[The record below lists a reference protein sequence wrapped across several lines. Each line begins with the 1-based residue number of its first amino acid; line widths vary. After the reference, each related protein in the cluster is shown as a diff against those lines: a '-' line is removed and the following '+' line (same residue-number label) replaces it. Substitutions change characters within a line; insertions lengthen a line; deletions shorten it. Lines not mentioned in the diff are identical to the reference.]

1 MLRDFLNLWQAIKVV
16 IQLST
21 SKNFKKNK
29 ESLLLKDNKIEY
41 LKKCLK
47 IFNIFVKASI
57 KLQAE
62 KYPTIYYLIPEIYK
76 IYNRLEA
83 IKQEFNIS

>member
-29 ESLLLKDNKIEY
+29 ESLLLKDNEIEY